1 MPEILDALESADDIY
16 LDVIG
21 QVRLATWSA
30 GRVGIIG
37 DAAAGASPAAGQGT
51 TLGLVTAYVTAA
63 QLATTAAVPAAL
75 TAAEQQLRA
84 FAEGNPAL
92 GPANLKRMV
101 LPTERAVRST
111 LFALK
116 VMNALPFTD
125 LVLGAVARK
134 LARASAYDLPAV
146 PDAAAR

>member
-1 MPEILDALESADDIY
+1 
-16 LDVIG
+16 
-21 QVRLATWSA
+21 
-30 GRVGIIG
+30 
-37 DAAAGASPAAGQGT
+37 
-51 TLGLVTAYVTAA
+51 
-63 QLATTAAVPAAL
+63 
-75 TAAEQQLRA
+75 
-84 FAEGNPAL
+84 
-92 GPANLKRMV
+92 MV

>member
-1 MPEILDALESADDIY
+1 VPEILDALESADDIY

-30 GRVGIIG
+30 GRVGLIG
-37 DAAAGASPAAGQGT
+37 DAAVCASPAAGQGT

-84 FAEGNPAL
+84 FAESNQAL

-101 LPTERAVRST
+101 LPSERAVRST

>member
-1 MPEILDALESADDIY
+1 VPHPQPARARRS
-16 LDVIG
+16 V
-21 QVRLATWSA
+21 S
-30 GRVGIIG
+30 
-37 DAAAGASPAAGQGT
+37 SPRT
-51 TLGLVTAYVTAA
+51 SPLPNWPRPL
-63 QLATTAAVPAAL
+63 LFRAAL

-125 LVLGAVARK
+125 LELGAVARK

>member
-37 DAAAGASPAAGQGT
+37 DAAACASPAAGQGT

-84 FAEGNPAL
+84 FAEGNQAL

-125 LVLGAVARK
+125 LELGAVARK